1 MKSMLLSFFVLL
13 SLSQVRASD
22 TLTIRQVFNF
32 NVGDTFDYRLTQFN
46 QCVGFSTTAYVRK
59 IVIQKSYS
67 IAQDTIYYQ
76 YNLPLG
82 NGSPFFYVSQFDTIT
97 NLDSFAI
104 HLTDSILSPGN
115 TAGCTSAR
123 YDTTMMCGYASD
135 STSISC
141 FESAHFI
148 RYTNRLGMT
157 CFNMAGG
164 GDPCGSNGS
173 TYELIHFMNDS
184 MHCGFD
190 ILDGAFDL
198 SKTPNVHLNPNP
210 TTDQIHLSIS
220 DMNGSDYQLTL
231 TDLLSQEVYTSS
243 ITKSESTHEI
253 SNLSSGMYMWR
264 VIENNAIIRSGKIV
278 KQ

>member
-13 SLSQVRASD
+13 SLSQLRASD

-115 TAGCTSAR
+115 TGRHSLSVNSASTVWRTQRNASCTSNKSADIPTIAR
-123 YDTTMMCGYASD
+123 SLTVA
-135 STSISC
+135 
-141 FESAHFI
+141 
-148 RYTNRLGMT
+148 RTN
-157 CFNMAGG
+157 
-164 GDPCGSNGS
+164 
-173 TYELIHFMNDS
+173 E
-184 MHCGFD
+184 
-190 ILDGAFDL
+190 
-198 SKTPNVHLNPNP
+198 
-210 TTDQIHLSIS
+210 
-220 DMNGSDYQLTL
+220 
-231 TDLLSQEVYTSS
+231 
-243 ITKSESTHEI
+243 
-253 SNLSSGMYMWR
+253 
-264 VIENNAIIRSGKIV
+264 
-278 KQ
+278 